1 MGKILKKLFPIPPGQ
16 ILRTGA
22 VKGNGI
28 RGWLECSAAASP
40 VTTYGY
46 IKGRIVQDA
55 GAVGKIIIYRK
66 CTA

>member
-1 MGKILKKLFPIPPGQ
+1 MGKIKKIIAGAVGQ

-28 RGWLECSAAASP
+28 RGWLECSAAAGP
-40 VTTYGY
+40 VTAYGY